1 MEHILTIVFASTSVL
16 FAGLWIHSLV
26 KAAARKKDA
35 EQVDFYR
42 YVDSEIDH
50 LRRHVDNLHGDTSN
64 HFKEIYRYINTVCS
78 GGIADEC
85 CVSDK
90 KKKAR

>member
-1 MEHILTIVFASTSVL
+1 MAQGVGTNNCKLIDSDNNGTL
-16 FAGLWIHSLV
+16 
-26 KAAARKKDA
+26 D
-35 EQVDFYR
+35 Q
-42 YVDSEIDH
+42 YVA
-50 LRRHVDNLHGDTSN
+50 TSN
-64 HFKEIYRYINTVCS
+64 AADDNGICDRGDTVCS